1 MSALLTCLGAVTEW
15 MTVSK
20 LTGGRVWF
28 CSHTENMVHIDREA
42 MGAELKQL
50 VTWHHHQEAVINE
63 CWCSIHARSLIQPKA
78 LAHEM
83 IPPPK

>member
-50 VTWHHHQEAVINE
+50 VTWHHHQEAVIDE
-63 CWCSIHARSLIQPKA
+63 CWCSTHGL
-78 LAHEM
+78 
-83 IPPPK
+83 